1 MIGCPLRVVPPLVK
15 GQPPLIVIKVVT
27 LIIDPVRLV
36 VKVVTSIIGKV
47 KKNSKS
53 RGSPQRCLW
62 RVIAHPFR
70 GMVGVC
76 NNLWKPP
83 PREVG
88 ASGGM
93 VGVCNNPPEV
103 PPEVWS
109 GCAITLRRYG
119 WGVQ

>member
-1 MIGCPLRVVPPLVK
+1 MVVLRGYEGVYDWMSPEGCPPLVK

-83 PREVG
+83 LER
-88 ASGGM
+88 
-93 VGVCNNPPEV
+93 
-103 PPEVWS
+103 
-109 GCAITLRRYG
+109 
-119 WGVQ
+119 